1 MAFNAPIKRNEGVKP
16 LRGTEKVAAL
26 LLAMGRELSS
36 GVLKEFDPDEIRIVT
51 RAAADLKPIST
62 PELEAIIEEFAQN
75 FSTGPNIFG
84 TVGELEKLLTG
95 VLPPDQVSDIISDVL
110 GNANQSVW
118 ERISI
123 GVGKPFGQL
132 SLKEHPQTAALILSR
147 VKPACAA
154 RVMSQ
159 LPADMRHE
167 LMRRMLSLKPMVEEA
182 MSIIEKTMHEDFMIN
197 FARNLASDTYP
208 RMADIINKME
218 RGHMEEMLKN
228 LSESRPKSAEIL
240 KGMLF
245 TFDDIV
251 NLTSK
256 ARMLIFDQ
264 IADRSHRDGAQG
276 RRHDLPRAHPVIVG
290 FADRRVVEHELAT
303 GEPCEPAR
311 NPGCAAGDHR
321 SGAGNG
327 RARGNRAQSGA
338 GGSAGVYLKI
348 RRHVRGT
355 RPGEQNRRGDGKEGP
370 RFRREGQNSGLA

>member
-36 GVLKEFDPDEIRIVT
+36 GVLKEFDPDEIKIVT

-110 GNANQSVW
+110 GNANKSVW
-118 ERISI
+118 ERISS
-123 GVGKPFGQL
+123 VSESL
-132 SLKEHPQTAALILSR
+132 LANYLLKEHPQTAALILSR

-159 LPADMRHE
+159 IPADMRHD
-167 LMRRMLSLKPMVEEA
+167 LMRRMLSLKPVVEEA

-218 RGHMEEMLKN
+218 Q
-228 LSESRPKSAEIL
+228 
-240 KGMLF
+240 
-245 TFDDIV
+245 
-251 NLTSK
+251 
-256 ARMLIFDQ
+256 ARW
-264 IADRSHRDGAQG
+264 RS
-276 RRHDLPRAHPVIVG
+276 P
-290 FADRRVVEHELAT
+290 
-303 GEPCEPAR
+303 
-311 NPGCAAGDHR
+311 
-321 SGAGNG
+321 
-327 RARGNRAQSGA
+327 
-338 GGSAGVYLKI
+338 
-348 RRHVRGT
+348 
-355 RPGEQNRRGDGKEGP
+355 
-370 RFRREGQNSGLA
+370 